1 MASCQLEKEAIAREG
16 NLKICKRDVRALLTS
31 LLSIKESFLAVKLIF
46 IHK

>member
-16 NLKICKRDVRALLTS
+16 NLKIFERDVRALLTS
-31 LLSIKESFLAVKLIF
+31 LLGIKESVLAVKLIF